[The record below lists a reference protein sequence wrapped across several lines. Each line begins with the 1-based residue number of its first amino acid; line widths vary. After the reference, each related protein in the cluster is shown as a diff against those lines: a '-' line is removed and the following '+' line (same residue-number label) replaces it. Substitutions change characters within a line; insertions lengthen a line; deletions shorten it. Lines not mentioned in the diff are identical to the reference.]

1 MPKKGIV
8 PNPGRRVRSKSAN
21 AAVGISPEKQG
32 PTFGDPKLIV
42 TDSNKAVS
50 NAPWMVLK
58 EKHSVS
64 FNDCKKLFGVKLGP
78 GCQRQINYLDETEY
92 GEGDL

>member
-8 PNPGRRVRSKSAN
+8 PGPSRRVRSKSAN
-21 AAVGISPEKQG
+21 AAVGINPERQV
-32 PTFGDPKLIV
+32 PTFGDPKLLV
-42 TDSNKAVS
+42 TDSKKAAS

-64 FNDCKKLFGVKLGP
+64 FNDCKKLFGVKLEKWP
-78 GCQRQINYLDETEY
+78 YQRSKSILTSRPIV
-92 GEGDL
+92 

>member
-1 MPKKGIV
+1 MLKKGIV

-21 AAVGISPEKQG
+21 AAVGINPEKHV

-42 TDSNKAVS
+42 TDSKKAAS

-64 FNDCKKLFGVKLGP
+64 FNDFVLCRL
-78 GCQRQINYLDETEY
+78 
-92 GEGDL
+92 

>member
-8 PNPGRRVRSKSAN
+8 PGPSRRARSKSAN
-21 AAVGISPEKQG
+21 AAVGINPEKQV
-32 PTFGDPKLIV
+32 PTFGDPKLLV
-42 TDSNKAVS
+42 TDSNKAAS

-64 FNDCKKLFGVKLGP
+64 FNDCKKLFGVNNRLKRP
-78 GCQRQINYLDETEY
+78 YQRSKTISTSRPIV
-92 GEGDL
+92 

>member
-8 PNPGRRVRSKSAN
+8 PGPSRRVRSKSAN
-21 AAVGISPEKQG
+21 AAVGINPERQV
-32 PTFGDPKLIV
+32 PTFGDPKLLV
-42 TDSNKAVS
+42 TDSKKAAF

-64 FNDCKKLFGVKLGP
+64 FNDCKKLFGVKLEKWP
-78 GCQRQINYLDETEY
+78 YQRSKSILTSRPIV
-92 GEGDL
+92 

>member
-8 PNPGRRVRSKSAN
+8 PNPSRRVRSKSAN
-21 AAVGISPEKQG
+21 AVVRINPEKQA
-32 PTFGDPKLIV
+32 PTFGDPELIV
-42 TDSNKAVS
+42 ADSRKAAS

-64 FNDCKKLFGVKLGP
+64 FNDCKILS
-78 GCQRQINYLDETEY
+78 RS
-92 GEGDL
+92 